1 MQKMDLT
8 AQPNGEVIRDA
19 GFARISSRRY
29 VRVTAGD
36 VLQRIELRP
45 NSRGG
50 ELTCDLTI
58 HPLWARDNV
67 SLAVLEPGIWIG
79 SLCRRTGIDAP
90 RWYERSEEGYS
101 QLCAA
106 IRDAGIGWL
115 EDTATADGI
124 VRSSES
130 FPEPWRNA
138 QFVHVELGHALLRAG
153 RLQEAKEVF
162 SRKPK
167 RVPMFKTISRWIDS
181 EATEEIASLHQR
193 RIDNARSQLQHD
205 A

>member
-1 MQKMDLT
+1 MDLT
-8 AQPNGEVIRDA
+8 AQPKGKAIRDA
-19 GFARISSRRY
+19 GFATVSSRRY
-29 VRVTAGD
+29 VRVTPGD

-67 SLAVLEPGIWIG
+67 SLDVLEPGIWIG
-79 SLCRRTGIDAP
+79 TLCSRAGIDAP

-101 QLCAA
+101 RLCVA
-106 IRDAGIGWL
+106 IRDAGFGWF
-115 EDTATADGI
+115 EDTATAEGI
-124 VRSSES
+124 VESSES
-130 FPEPWRNA
+130 FPEPWRNS
-138 QFVHVELGHALLRAG
+138 QFIHVELGHALLKAG
-153 RLQEAKEVF
+153 RLQDAKQVF

-167 RVPMFKTISRWIDS
+167 RVPMFKTISGWIDS
-181 EATEEIASLHQR
+181 GATEEIASLHQG
-193 RIDNARSQLQHD
+193 RIENARSQLQQD